1 MKTAISIPD
10 RDFRNAERL
19 AKKLGISRSELY
31 TQAVRQFIS
40 SRDRSELTRQMNAAL
55 DKLGSDE
62 AGLDPVLKQMQSKIF
77 RGETW

>member
-40 SRDRSELTRQMNAAL
+40 SRDHSELTRQMNAAL
-55 DKLGSDE
+55 DKLTAE
-62 AGLDPVLKQMQSKIF
+62 ETELDPVLKQLQSKVF

>member
-55 DKLGSDE
+55 DKLTAE
-62 AGLDPVLKQMQSKIF
+62 ETELDPVLKQMQSKVF